1 MKKRLRIMSILLTL
15 VMAISLFSGCAEIEK
30 VFNQIF
36 NPVVDP
42 IEPPDSPPDSPPDVP
57 PEEPPEEP
65 PLILSEDELSIHF
78 MMLGNDY
85 AGDSTYIKAGD
96 IDILIDAG
104 SRINSVPYISGYM
117 NNYVTDGK
125 LEYVIVTH
133 SDQDHID
140 GFVATSK
147 QQSIF
152 DLYEC
157 ETIIDFNLTN
167 KKMTTDSGN
176 PTLYAKYL
184 TSRDAEVAGGA
195 THYTALDCYN
205 NQNGAQRVYE
215 LSDSISMEI
224 LYNYYYDHKASDE
237 NDYSVCVLF
246 RHGSKAFLFTGDLEE
261 SGEEYLVQYNTLPQV
276 ELYKA
281 GHHGSPTSSNDC
293 LLSVIKP
300 KISVAC
306 CCAGSVEYT
315 DNLANTFPSQA
326 YIDRIAPY
334 TDCVYVPV
342 YIEIMDNPD
351 YNPDS
356 SRSKKYKNSGEYKL
370 LNGNIVVYSPADT
383 KDENDNIIP
392 TAVTV
397 IGSNNST
404 KLKDTDWFK
413 ANRTM
418 PSAWLN

>member
-1 MKKRLRIMSILLTL
+1 MKKRLRIISILLVL
-15 VMAISLFSGCAEIEK
+15 IMSISLFSGCAEIEK
-30 VFNQIF
+30 IFNQIF
-36 NPVVDP
+36 NPATDP
-42 IEPPDSPPDSPPDVP
+42 A
-57 PEEPPEEP
+57 EPPEEP
-65 PLILSEDELSIHF
+65 PLVLAEDELSFHF

-85 AGDSTYIKAGD
+85 AGDSTFIKAGE

-104 SRINSVPYISGYM
+104 SRVNSVPYIDDYIDD
-117 NNYVTDGK
+117 YVTDGK

-140 GFVATSK
+140 GFVRTSK
-147 QQSIF
+147 QASIF

-167 KKMTTDSGN
+167 KSLTTASGN

-184 TSRDAEVAGGA
+184 ANRDEEISKGA
-195 THYTALDCYN
+195 KHYTALDCYK
-205 NQNGAQRVYE
+205 NQNGAQRVFE

-224 LYNYYYDHKASDE
+224 LYNYYYDHTASDE

-261 SGEEYLVQYNTLPQV
+261 SGEQYLVEYNTLPEV
-276 ELYKA
+276 ELFKA

-334 TDCVYVPV
+334 TDKVYVPV
-342 YIEIMDNPD
+342 YIDIIDNPE
-351 YNPDS
+351 YVEG
-356 SRSKKYKNSGEYKL
+356 SKKSKYKNSGEYKQ
-370 LNGNIVVYSPADT
+370 LNGNVVVISPADT
-383 KDENDNIIP
+383 KDEFDNVIQS
-392 TAVTV
+392 AVTV
-397 IGSNNST
+397 TGSNNSN

-413 ANRTM
+413 EYRTM
-418 PSAWLN
+418 PTAWQNS

>member
-1 MKKRLRIMSILLTL
+1 MKKRLRILSILLAL
-15 VMAISLFSGCAEIEK
+15 VMAISLFSGCSEIEK
-30 VFNQIF
+30 IIDQIF
-36 NPVVDP
+36 NPVTEPV
-42 IEPPDSPPDSPPDVP
+42 EPPDKP

-65 PLILSEDELSIHF
+65 PLVLAEDELSFHF

-96 IDILIDAG
+96 VDILIDAG
-104 SRINSVPYISGYM
+104 SRINSVSYISDYID
-117 NNYVTDGK
+117 NYVNDGK

-152 DLYEC
+152 DIYEC

-167 KKMTTDSGN
+167 KEMTTESGN

-184 TSRDAEVAGGA
+184 MSRDAEVALGA
-195 THYTALDCYN
+195 THYTALDCYK
-205 NQNGAQRVYE
+205 NQNGAKRVFE
-215 LSDSISMEI
+215 LSDSITMEI
-224 LYNYYYDHKASDE
+224 LYNYYYDHKATDE

-261 SGEEYLVQYNTLPQV
+261 KGEEYLVQYNTLPEV
-276 ELYKA
+276 ELFKA

-293 LLSVIKP
+293 LLSVVKP

-315 DNLANTFPSQA
+315 DNLENTFPSQA

-334 TDCVYVPV
+334 TDCVYVPI
-342 YIEIMDNPD
+342 YIDIMDNPD
-351 YNPDS
+351 YNPSS

-370 LNGNIVVYSPADT
+370 LNGNIVVLSQADT
-383 KDENDNIIP
+383 KDEDENIIQTP
-392 TAVTV
+392 VTV
-397 IGSNNST
+397 IGSNNSD

-413 ANRTM
+413 LNREM
-418 PSAWLN
+418 PTAWQN

>member
-1 MKKRLRIMSILLTL
+1 MKKTKKRTKKTKRSKGTRSISIVL
-15 VMAISLFSGCAEIEK
+15 VLIIAIGIIAWPRIEK
-30 VFNQIF
+30 FVNNLLNPPKGPEIPPIVFS
-36 NPVVDP
+36 D
-42 IEPPDSPPDSPPDVP
+42 DD
-57 PEEPPEEP
+57 
-65 PLILSEDELSIHF
+65 LSFHF

-85 AGDSTYIKAGD
+85 AGDSIYIKAGD
-96 IDILIDAG
+96 VDILIDAG
-104 SRINSVPYISGYM
+104 SRVASVPYIQDYIDD
-117 NNYVTDGK
+117 YVTDGK

-140 GFVATSK
+140 GFVRTSK
-147 QQSIF
+147 QASIF

-157 ETIIDFNLTN
+157 ETIIDFNLSN
-167 KKMTTDSGN
+167 KSLTTDSGN

-184 TSRDAEVAGGA
+184 LNRDEEVSNGA
-195 THYTALDCYN
+195 THYTALDCSTN
-205 NQNGAQRVYE
+205 KNGAKRFHQ
-215 LSDSISMEI
+215 LADGMTMEV

-261 SGEEYLVQYNTLPQV
+261 KGEEYLVQYNTLPEV

-315 DNLANTFPSQA
+315 QNLSNTFPSQA

-334 TDCVYVPV
+334 TDCVYVPI
-342 YIEIMDNPD
+342 YIDVEYDAEKGKLANKGD
-351 YNPDS
+351 Y
-356 SRSKKYKNSGEYKL
+356 KQ
-370 LNGNIVVYSPADT
+370 LNGNIVVISPADT
-383 KDENDNIIP
+383 KDENENIIP
-392 TAVTV
+392 TAVSV

-413 ANRTM
+413 ANRTT
-418 PSAWLN
+418 PDAWLN

>member
-1 MKKRLRIMSILLTL
+1 MKKRLRIISILLAL

-30 VFNQIF
+30 IIDQIF
-36 NPVVDP
+36 NPVTEPVA
-42 IEPPDSPPDSPPDVP
+42 PPDKP

-65 PLILSEDELSIHF
+65 PLVLAEDELSFHF

-96 IDILIDAG
+96 VDILIDAG
-104 SRINSVPYISGYM
+104 SRINSVSHISDYI
-117 NNYVTDGK
+117 NDYVTDGK

-140 GFVATSK
+140 GFVRTSK
-147 QQSIF
+147 QASIF
-152 DLYEC
+152 DLYQC

-167 KKMTTDSGN
+167 KNMTTDSGN

-184 TSRDAEVAGGA
+184 DSRDEEVSNGA
-195 THYTALDCYN
+195 KHYTALDCYK
-205 NQNGAQRVYE
+205 NQNGAKRVFE
-215 LSDSISMEI
+215 ISDSITMEI
-224 LYNYYYDHKASDE
+224 LYNYYYDHKATDE

-261 SGEEYLVQYNTLPQV
+261 KGEEYLVQYNTLPEV
-276 ELYKA
+276 ELFKA

-315 DNLANTFPSQA
+315 DNLENTFPSQA

-334 TDCVYVPV
+334 TDCVYVPI
-342 YIEIMDNPD
+342 YIDIMDNPD
-351 YNPDS
+351 YDPTS

-370 LNGNIVVYSPADT
+370 LNGNIVVLSPADT
-383 KDENDNIIP
+383 KDEDENIIQS
-392 TAVTV
+392 TVTV
-397 IGSNNST
+397 IGSNNSD
-404 KLKDTDWFK
+404 KLKDTDWFNL
-413 ANRTM
+413 NREM
-418 PSAWLN
+418 PTAWKN

>member
-1 MKKRLRIMSILLTL
+1 MKKKTKKKLRIVAFLL
-15 VMAISLFSGCAEIEK
+15 VICIVAGIVFGWPEIQK
-30 VFNQIF
+30 FINNLM
-36 NPVVDP
+36 NPTQ
-42 IEPPDSPPDSPPDVP
+42 EQ
-57 PEEPPEEP
+57 EEPPIV
-65 PLILSEDELSIHF
+65 LAEDELSFHF

-96 IDILIDAG
+96 VDILIDAG
-104 SRINSVPYISGYM
+104 SRINSVPYIDDYIDD
-117 NNYVTDGK
+117 YVTDGI

-140 GFVATSK
+140 GFVATNK

-157 ETIIDFNLTN
+157 KTIIDFNLTN
-167 KKMTTDSGN
+167 KSLTTASGN

-184 TSRDAEVAGGA
+184 TSRDAEVNNGA
-195 THYTALDCYN
+195 THYTALDCYK
-205 NQNGAQRVYE
+205 NQNGAKRVFE

-246 RHGSKAFLFTGDLEE
+246 RHGSKNFLFTGDLEE
-261 SGEEYLVQYNTLPQV
+261 SGEEYLVEYNDLPEV

-315 DNLANTFPSQA
+315 QNLSNTFPSQA
-326 YIDRIAPY
+326 YINRIAPY
-334 TDCVYVPV
+334 TDRVYVPV
-342 YIEIMDNPD
+342 YIDV
-351 YNPDS
+351 
-356 SRSKKYKNSGEYKL
+356 KYDADKEKYANNGEYKQ
-370 LNGNIVVYSPADT
+370 LNGNIVVISPADT
-383 KDENDNIIP
+383 KDENDNVIQSQ
-392 TAVTV
+392 VTV
-397 IGSNNST
+397 TGSNNSN

-413 ANRTM
+413 ANRQM
-418 PSAWLN
+418 PTAWQN